1 MYYPL
6 FEVSAFVLTSIRFS
20 ILNQISKRNMK
31 IIAKKNYFNT
41 RRGSVFTHTLF
52 VKELGM

>member
-1 MYYPL
+1 
-6 FEVSAFVLTSIRFS
+6 
-20 ILNQISKRNMK
+20 MK

-52 VKELGM
+52 VNELGM